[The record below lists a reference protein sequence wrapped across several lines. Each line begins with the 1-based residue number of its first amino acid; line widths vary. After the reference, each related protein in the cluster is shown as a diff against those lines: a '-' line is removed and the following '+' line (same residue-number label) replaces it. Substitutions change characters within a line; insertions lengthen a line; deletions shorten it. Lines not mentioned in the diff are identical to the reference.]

1 MQPLKLHIV
10 SFDIP
15 YPPDYGGAIDVFYKI
30 KNLSEAGVEIYL
42 HCPVYGGRQPSDVL
56 EQLCKKVWY
65 YPRKTSIGG
74 LSLFYPYTVYSRR
87 SKMLLRNLIEVDAP
101 ILFDGVSASF
111 YLNHHSLKGR
121 VMILRNQ
128 NVEQDYF
135 RLLGLRE
142 SNLLKKIYY
151 LVESRLL
158 KNYENNLGSADAFF
172 TVALHDHEF
181 FKDKYPRAV
190 HLYIPSFQPYDDVKS
205 QPGTGKY
212 AAYHGNLGLAENK
225 EAVVYLLKNI
235 IPHIEFPFL
244 IAGRNPDAEIQGLVK
259 NIRNC
264 DLVANPSMEQMERII
279 SEAQIQVLPT
289 FQNTGLK
296 LKLLHALF
304 NGRHVVVND
313 EMVHGTGIESACS
326 VAHTSDEMIRLIEEL
341 KDQPLEDSEIVRRK
355 KLLHLHYDN
364 KSNAEKIV
372 TYLRQI
378 SP

>member
-1 MQPLKLHIV
+1 M
-10 SFDIP
+10 
-15 YPPDYGGAIDVFYKI
+15 
-30 KNLSEAGVEIYL
+30 
-42 HCPVYGGRQPSDVL
+42 
-56 EQLCKKVWY
+56 
-65 YPRKTSIGG
+65 
-74 LSLFYPYTVYSRR
+74 
-87 SKMLLRNLIEVDAP
+87 
-101 ILFDGVSASF
+101 
-111 YLNHHSLKGR
+111 
-121 VMILRNQ
+121 
-128 NVEQDYF
+128 
-135 RLLGLRE
+135 
-142 SNLLKKIYY
+142 
-151 LVESRLL
+151 
-158 KNYENNLGSADAFF
+158 
-172 TVALHDHEF
+172 HDHEF

-296 LKLLHALF
+296 LKLLHSLF